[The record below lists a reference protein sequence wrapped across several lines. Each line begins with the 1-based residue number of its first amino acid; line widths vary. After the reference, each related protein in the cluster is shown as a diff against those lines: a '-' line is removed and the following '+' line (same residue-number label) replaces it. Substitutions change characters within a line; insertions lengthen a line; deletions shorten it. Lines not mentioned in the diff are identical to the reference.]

1 MALRPTLEEIRD
13 WPATVDLTTAAPALG
28 ISRSY
33 AYELAKRG
41 ELPCRVLQIGSRV
54 RVVTSSLIPLL
65 DEHRRQG
72 VTGGGGSAA

>member
-1 MALRPTLEEIRD
+1 MAKTPTLDEIRN
-13 WPATVDLTTAAPALG
+13 WPAVVDVGTAAPALG

-41 ELPCRVLQIGSRV
+41 ELPCRVLKVGARL

-65 DEHRRQG
+65 
-72 VTGGGGSAA
+72 GSGPDAAA

>member
-1 MALRPTLEEIRD
+1 MAKPPTLDEIRA

-65 DEHRRQG
+65 DAQEHG
-72 VTGGGGSAA
+72 ATGGGSPAA